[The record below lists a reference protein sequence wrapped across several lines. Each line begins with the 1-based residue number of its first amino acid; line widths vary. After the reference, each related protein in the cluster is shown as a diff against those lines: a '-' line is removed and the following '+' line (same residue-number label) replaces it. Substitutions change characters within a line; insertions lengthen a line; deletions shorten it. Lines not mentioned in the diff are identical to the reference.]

1 MISNFLYK
9 ARIQLG
15 KYDHIQGGGGWISSE
30 VTSTYDL
37 VEQMHFHYVRVVKA
51 RDLPPKPVTGS
62 CDPYVDQR
70 DKEMEQR
77 DDYLGEVVFDMNEVP
92 TRVPPDTPLAPQWY
106 RLEDRR
112 GGERLRSVAGRIQT
126 VIWDMATQLLKE
138 KDYRLYC
145 FIVFCL
151 IATLILYVNCDTF
164 QNHSSAL
171 PKAPK
176 I

>member
-70 DKEMEQR
+70 
-77 DDYLGEVVFDMNEVP
+77 
-92 TRVPPDTPLAPQWY
+92 
-106 RLEDRR
+106 
-112 GGERLRSVAGRIQT
+112 
-126 VIWDMATQLLKE
+126 
-138 KDYRLYC
+138 
-145 FIVFCL
+145 
-151 IATLILYVNCDTF
+151 
-164 QNHSSAL
+164 
-171 PKAPK
+171 
-176 I
+176 